1 MAARA
6 KWGRVVVDVDL
17 RRPRH
22 PVDPTAGEVPIVEF
36 RGMVR
41 RIADVVGK
49 VVAAEISVDAASGRR
64 QVSDDEKVRSVTAI
78 QAELQRVNAARL
90 GRGMN
95 PLSTSASQAL
105 IDAVMAH
112 VYGLGE
118 LEVLW
123 THPDVEEIDIN
134 GADHVFVVFAGGEKV
149 RWTPIASDDDELIEL
164 TRRACRRLSLN
175 EVEFD
180 ARHPQLDLQLPDG
193 SRLFAVFGGSSGNG
207 VAKRPCVAIRRHR
220 YQTPSRDDLLSWGVM
235 PETALDFLISALRHG
250 ENVIVAGDHFAG
262 KTTLLRAICF
272 EAIAPDERVITI
284 EAGLTELGL
293 DNGDRL
299 HDVVTMFSRTA
310 SAEGEGEVPV
320 VALVRHASR
329 RLNPMRV
336 IVGEVLGD
344 EVAAVLDVFSGST
357 HGSACTIHARSA
369 RGAARRF
376 EQYGMNAQPPVM
388 PEAIHYA
395 LAEAAPVVVH
405 LATSTTTDG
414 MRRYA
419 TSIVEVTGELEGGR
433 VAMTELWGVGP
444 DGMTLEPKH
453 PLSQARRGR
462 MERHGWS
469 WQRSGWVPT
478 SMNGEVRR

>member
-1 MAARA
+1 MTETLS
-6 KWGRVVVDVDL
+6 W
-17 RRPRH
+17 PRE
-22 PVDPTAGEVPIVEF
+22 PIDPTAGEVPTVEF

-41 RIADVVGK
+41 RVADSVGK
-49 VVAAEISVDAASGRR
+49 LVASEISVDAASGRG

-78 QAELQRVNAARL
+78 HTDLRKINEARL
-90 GRGMN
+90 GRGLA
-95 PLSTSASQAL
+95 PLSLTASQAL

-118 LEVLW
+118 LEYLW

-134 GADHVFVVFAGGEKV
+134 GADLVFVMFPGGDQ
-149 RWTPIASDDDELIEL
+149 RQWTPIANDDDELLEL
-164 TRRACRRLSLN
+164 VRRACRRLSWN

-220 YQTPSRDDLLSWGVM
+220 FQTPSRDDLLEWGVM
-235 PETALDFLISALRHG
+235 PAMALDFLIAALRHG

-272 EAIAPDERVITI
+272 EAIAPDERVVTI

-293 DNGDRL
+293 DHGGRL
-299 HDVVTMFSRTA
+299 RNVVSMFSRPA

-336 IVGEVLGD
+336 IVGEILGD
-344 EVAAVLDVFSGST
+344 EVSAVLDVFSGST

-376 EQYGMNAQPPVM
+376 EQYGLNAQPPVV

-395 LAEAAPVVVH
+395 LAEAAPVIVH
-405 LATSTTTDG
+405 LATSRVEG
-414 MRRYA
+414 RLRRYA
-419 TSIVEVTGELEGGR
+419 TSIVEVTGELEAGR
-433 VAMTELWGVGP
+433 VALTELWGLGA
-444 DGMTLEPKH
+444 DGMTLEAKH
-453 PLSQARRGR
+453 PLSQARRAR
-462 MERHGWS
+462 MERQGWS
-469 WQRSGWVPT
+469 WQRHGWVPA